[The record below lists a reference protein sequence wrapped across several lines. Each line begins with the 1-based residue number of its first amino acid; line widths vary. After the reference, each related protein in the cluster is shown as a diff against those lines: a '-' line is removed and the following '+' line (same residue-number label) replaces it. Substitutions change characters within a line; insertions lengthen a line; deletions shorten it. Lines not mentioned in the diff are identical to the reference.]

1 VTFVA
6 SSLVHK
12 LLVEYRHHRSA
23 DLGLKL
29 RQMELH
35 TWTQS
40 AFVRDLVLAA
50 FQLNR
55 LLLNLVDIVVQ
66 RC

>member
-12 LLVEYRHHRSA
+12 LMVEYRHHRSA

-29 RQMELH
+29 RQMERH
-35 TWTQS
+35 TWTPS

-50 FQLNR
+50 FQLS
-55 LLLNLVDIVVQ
+55 LNLVDIVV
-66 RC
+66 